1 MRCLY
6 VVDQRPLSATN
17 AAMDAV
23 TSAVRKVITPGLPN
37 AMRSIQYAP
46 SDTAKRKRNRGISHE
61 SQRPGVE
68 PHGGCP
74 IPRTMFD
81 ANGMPIP
88 SVRMAPAAA
97 YGRGQWTMGCARM
110 TAYTA
115 IRINAE
121 LMQSAP
127 AFAVSGPPS
136 FEK

>member
-6 VVDQRPLSATN
+6 VVDQRPPSATN

-23 TSAVRKVITPGLPN
+23 ASAVRKVITPGLPT
-37 AMRSIQYAP
+37 AMRSIQYAA
-46 SDTAKRKRNRGISHE
+46 SSTAKRNRNRGISHE

-74 IPRTMFD
+74 IPRTMLD
-81 ANGMPIP
+81 ANGMPIA

-97 YGRGQWTMGCARM
+97 YGRGQRTMGWARM

-115 IRINAE
+115 IRISAE